1 MIWLLMLPPVSVI
14 KKILSSSTPRIC
26 LSSEYVFSNGG
37 DMLRN
42 FHETDSVSFEQ
53 NPCGLGESAVQHQM
67 SVRVGETKGDACGQ
81 NI

>member
-1 MIWLLMLPPVSVI
+1 M
-14 KKILSSSTPRIC
+14 KQT
-26 LSSEYVFSNGG
+26 
-37 DMLRN
+37 
-42 FHETDSVSFEQ
+42 VSFEQ